1 MGQDTPLRLAYDIAA
16 QFAHYPFHDATAAIA
31 DHIVKFWDP
40 RMRAQLIEQ
49 VERAGERC
57 DARVLGA
64 ALLVRDRA
72 G

>member
-1 MGQDTPLRLAYDIAA
+1 MIRDTPLRLAYDIAA
-16 QFAHYPFHDATAAIA
+16 QFAHYPFHDAVAAIA
-31 DHIVKFWDP
+31 DHIVKFWNP

-49 VERAGERC
+49 VERAGGQC

-64 ALLVRDRA
+64 ARHLRDRA